1 MENKM
6 QRWEKQ
12 YDEYTNGEKKKRL
25 EMLKS
30 KLENKSITKEE
41 YEEYKKM
48 LRIEKNLPKVKNL
61 QDFQKQLIQTKNE
74 IIAELNR
81 REGIEKS
88 IKDVEKENQ
97 KLEKELEKIN
107 EQKQEIVKQL
117 KNKNLSEKEK
127 ADLQNKLAEYNNKIQ
142 LNNAKFLENV
152 EKQPKESDEKDK
164 DITKLSKKELT
175 DKAINLS
182 IKIDVCNLYATR
194 LMKGRENV
202 EQIKSV
208 EENIKWDKNDY
219 RNKIKNEVKTFK
231 LPKEQKEKMEQL
243 KDASRKQQEK
253 AKTENPKKEETSKA
267 MVKVS
272 EFDQKHP
279 KIAAIKNWFKKGF
292 EKFAKKE
299 EVQMS
304 DEDIKKLG
312 KKIEQQVET
321 KTEKQSETAKKQEN
335 AEKRRDTFLK
345 DLKFVEDLE
354 ISEIA
359 EKGLDEVKKENKTKK
374 QIEAARKLLE
384 NKKNARG
391 DVDAKSIER
400 LEAKI
405 KEAGEDR

>member
-12 YDEYTNGEKKKRL
+12 YEEYTNGEKKQRL
-25 EMLKS
+25 DELKA
-30 KLENKSITKEE
+30 KLENKTITKEE
-41 YEEYKKM
+41 YDEYKKM

-61 QDFQKQLIQTKNE
+61 QEFQNQLIQVKSE
-74 IIAELNR
+74 IISELNR
-81 REGIEKS
+81 RESAEKTS
-88 IKDVEKENQ
+88 KDIQKENQ

-117 KNKNLSEKEK
+117 KNKDLSEEERT
-127 ADLQNKLAEYNNKIQ
+127 DLQNKLVECNNKIK
-142 LNNAKFLENV
+142 LNNEKFSENV
-152 EKQPKESDEKDK
+152 NKQPEKVEET

-182 IKIDVCNLYATR
+182 IKIDICNLYATR
-194 LMKGRENV
+194 LMKGREDV

-219 RNKIKNEVKTFK
+219 RNKLKNEVKTFK

-243 KDASRKQQEK
+243 KSASKKQEEK
-253 AKTENPKKEETSKA
+253 AKIEKTEKKGISQA
-267 MVKVS
+267 MVEVS

-279 KIAAIKNWFKKGF
+279 KLAAIKKWFKNSFRKIM
-292 EKFAKKE
+292 KKDE
-299 EVQMS
+299 MS
-304 DEDIKKLG
+304 DKDIKQLG
-312 KKIEQQVET
+312 KKIEAQIES
-321 KTEKQSETAKKQEN
+321 KTEKKDEKEN
-335 AEKRRDTFLK
+335 PANKRDTFLK
-345 DLKFVEDLE
+345 DLKFMEKLE

-359 EKGLDEVKKENKTKK
+359 EKGLNEVEKEVKNKR

>member
-1 MENKM
+1 MENKI

-12 YDEYTNGEKKKRL
+12 YEEYTNGEKKQRL
-25 EMLKS
+25 YELKT
-30 KLENKSITKEE
+30 KLENKTITKEE
-41 YEEYKKM
+41 YDEYKKM

-61 QDFQKQLIQTKNE
+61 QEFQNQLIQLKSE
-74 IIAELNR
+74 IIEELNR
-81 REGIEKS
+81 RESAEKAS
-88 IKDVEKENQ
+88 KDIEKENQ

-107 EQKQEIVKQL
+107 EQKEEIVKQL
-117 KNKNLSEKEK
+117 KNKDLSEEEK
-127 ADLQNKLAEYNNKIQ
+127 TDLQTKLVECNNKIQ
-142 LNNAKFLENV
+142 LNNDKYLENV
-152 EKQPKESDEKDK
+152 GKQPEKVEEK

-182 IKIDVCNLYATR
+182 IKIDICNLYATR
-194 LMKGRENV
+194 LMKGREDV

-219 RNKIKNEVKTFK
+219 RNKLKNEVKTFK

-243 KDASRKQQEK
+243 KSASKKQAEK
-253 AKTENPKKEETSKA
+253 AKTESPKKEESCQA

-279 KIAAIKNWFKKGF
+279 KIAAIKNWFKKSF

-299 EVQMS
+299 EAQMS

-321 KTEKQSETAKKQEN
+321 KKEKQSETAIKQEN
-335 AEKRRDTFLK
+335 TEKRRDTFLK

-359 EKGLDEVKKENKTKK
+359 EKGLDEVKKENKSKK
-374 QIEAARKLLE
+374 QLEAAKKLLE

-405 KEAGEDR
+405 KESGEDR